1 MASAWRIVRASRAE
15 TAFTGE
21 GPWRYGGRWNSPGA
35 RVVYVSEHQS
45 TAALEVFAN
54 RVPFVLQEKYKA
66 FGLEWPDNLTEIFL
80 VKKLPANWRVFP
92 PPAETKSA
100 TAGFKSGA
108 PPGWLCQAPLAPLI
122 EISSSILSI
131 RISNASVLHRRS
143 ISSSIHASTAADQR
157 PLRTDCDCLCLKSSI
172 ENLKAY
178 HELAKRIEWI
188 KRPLSQVADLENKIV
203 RIGSH
208 RKRHG
213 R

>member
-66 FGLEWPDNLTEIFL
+66 FGLEWPDNLTEIFPA
-80 VKKLPANWRVFP
+80 KKLPANWRAFP
-92 PPAETKSA
+92 PPAETK
-100 TAGFKSGA
+100 
-108 PPGWLCQAPLAPLI
+108 
-122 EISSSILSI
+122 EIGD
-131 RISNASVLHRRS
+131 RWVQERRS
-143 ISSSIHASTAADQR
+143 AVLALPSAISPADTNFLLN
-157 PLRTDCDCLCLKSSI
+157 PEHPDF
-172 ENLKAY
+172 
-178 HELAKRIEWI
+178 KRI
-188 KRPLSQVADLENKIV
+188 RVASPIDFEFDPRL
-203 RIGSH
+203 
-208 RKRHG
+208 HG